1 MTIEADTIPESIE
14 DSAIRNL
21 AGLSETCDG
30 GYFQT
35 LAPYNGSPTPDREDP
50 DFQRA
55 TQGGIPACLVMVGDA
70 EYENRTMGGRVAD
83 LEMELLILIA
93 SCNLRNP
100 EARNRGDLSSQDPGI
115 YQMIKDIR
123 GLLYNVPLEG
133 VFGACRAR
141 PILQGAVLRG
151 RDRTVWLLTYA
162 FNTDVVEERLDA
174 DDPKLIA
181 ISNKLGFSQEENPG
195 APDNVTEF
203 DVDFTP

>member
-1 MTIEADTIPESIE
+1 MSHEADTIPESIE
-14 DSAIRNL
+14 DSALRNL
-21 AGLSETCDG
+21 SGLRDTCDG

-35 LAPYNGSPTPDREDP
+35 MAPYNGNPSPDREDA

-55 TQGGIPACLVMVGDA
+55 TQGGIPALLVMVGDG
-70 EYENRTMGGRVAD
+70 EYENRTMGGRIAD

-93 SCNLRNP
+93 SCNLRSP
-100 EARNRGDLSSQDPGI
+100 EARSRGDMSSQDPGI

-141 PILQGAVLRG
+141 PIRQGAVLRG
-151 RDRTVWLLTYA
+151 SDRTIWLLTYA
-162 FNTDVVEERLDA
+162 LNTDVVEERLDA
-174 DDPKLIA
+174 NDPKLLQ

-195 APDNVTEF
+195 APDDVTEF
-203 DVDFTP
+203 DVDL